1 MGLVG
6 RMAALARRVFPKN
19 FLRNTNRKLES
30 TKIALAA
37 EEYVGI
43 SLLIALLV
51 GIVAGLIGTFLWAPL
66 PALLIALVAVFIA
79 FPVLT
84 LGVPYYL
91 ATRRAAELEGD
102 LPDALRQM
110 ASILRAGVS
119 VDAAMEDIV
128 KSKYGALSQEFDR
141 VVTEVRRGRALG
153 SSLLAFSRRSSS
165 SLCKRAI
172 YLIVEGIERGA
183 ALAGLLDAI
192 SADTRGVRAIQRER
206 RAATTQQVLF
216 LLVVALFA
224 VPFVVGLTMAISAG
238 MGTAVTS
245 LPAGMTTIAMA
256 YIVIQ
261 AFICSLAVGIIRYGK
276 MLNGL
281 TFTLPFMVAA
291 AAVFYA
297 ARFVIGF
304 VV

>member
-1 MGLVG
+1 MGY
-6 RMAALARRVFPKN
+6 AR
-19 FLRNTNRKLES
+19 
-30 TKIALAA
+30 
-37 EEYVGI
+37 I
-43 SLLIALLV
+43 SLLIAVVL
-51 GIVAGLIGTFLWAPL
+51 GIVAGLLGTFLLAPL
-66 PALLIALVAVFIA
+66 PALLIALATVFIA
-79 FPVLT
+79 FPVLM

-91 ATRRAAELEGD
+91 ATRRAAELERD
-102 LPDALRQM
+102 LSDALRQM
-110 ASILRAGVS
+110 SSILRVGVS
-119 VDAAMEDIV
+119 VDVAMEDIT
-128 KSKYGALSQEFDR
+128 KSNYGALSQEFGR
-141 VVTEVRRGRALG
+141 VVTEVRKGRALD
-153 SSLLAFSRRSSS
+153 SSLLAFSRRSNS

-172 YLIVEGIERGA
+172 YLIVEGIKRGA
-183 ALAGLLDAI
+183 ALAGLLDAVSTDI
-192 SADTRGVRAIQRER
+192 REMRAIQRER
-206 RAATTQQVLF
+206 RAATTQQILF

-224 VPFVVGLTMAISAG
+224 VPFVVGLTVAISEG
-238 MGTAVTS
+238 MGTAATS

-281 TFTLPFMVAA
+281 TFTLPFMIAA